1 MVLECQATTVGN
13 MATMK
18 MARVTSGY
26 GQFCPVAKAS
36 EIFATRWTPLVVRE
50 LLFGSH
56 SFNDIHRGVPLIS
69 RALLIERLRQL
80 EEQGI
85 VEKRSRADGSGHEY
99 WLTPPGESAR
109 EIVRALGHWG
119 LAHTRDLITADDL
132 DPALMMW
139 TMRQRT
145 DMEAL
150 PDHRVVIRFEFSHV
164 PANRTRL
171 RIMWLVLDRSGVD
184 VCAKD
189 PGFPVDI
196 TVRGDVVV
204 FVRIYLGHGRGDGES
219 CRYRGKCALGAT
231 DSRVDSP
238 TQGAEAAAPGRV
250 RQSCFGIRF
259 KLLPCLV
266 LARSGG

>member
-1 MVLECQATTVGN
+1 MSIANG
-13 MATMK
+13 
-18 MARVTSGY
+18 RSDY

-56 SFNDIHRGVPLIS
+56 AFNDIHRGVPLMS
-69 RALLIERLRQL
+69 RALLVERLRRL

-85 VEKRSRADGSGHEY
+85 VEKRTRPDGSSHEY
-99 WLTPPGESAR
+99 WLTPAGESAR

-119 LAHTRDLITADDL
+119 LAHTRNRITADDL

-145 DMEAL
+145 DLAAL
-150 PDHRVVIRFEFSHV
+150 PDHRVVIRFEFSGV

-171 RIMWLVLDRSGVD
+171 RIMWLVLGRSGVD

-196 TVRGDVVV
+196 TLRGDVVV
-204 FVRIYLGHGRGDGES
+204 FVRIYLGQTTWDEVMGKALAIEGDARLAQRIPEWI
-219 CRYRGKCALGAT
+219 ALHKVP
-231 DSRVDSP
+231 RP
-238 TQGAEAAAPGRV
+238 QPPAARPA
-250 RQSCFGIRF
+250 
-259 KLLPCLV
+259 
-266 LARSGG
+266 A

>member
-1 MVLECQATTVGN
+1 
-13 MATMK
+13 MAAMK
-18 MARVTSGY
+18 MARTISGY

-56 SFNDIHRGVPLIS
+56 AFNDIHRGVPLIS

-85 VEKRSRADGSGHEY
+85 VEKRSRAHGLGHEY
-99 WLTPPGESAR
+99 WLTPAGESAR

-119 LAHTRDLITADDL
+119 LAHTRDRITADDL

-145 DMEAL
+145 DLEAL
-150 PDHRVVIRFEFSHV
+150 PDHRVVIRFEFSGV

-171 RIMWLVLDRSGVD
+171 RIMWLVLARSGVD

-196 TVRGDVVV
+196 TVRGDIAV
-204 FVRIYLGHGRGDGES
+204 FVAVFLGQTTWDEVTGKAVSIEGNERMAQRIPEWIQLRKVPRPQPPS
-219 CRYRGKCALGAT
+219 AL
-231 DSRVDSP
+231 P
-238 TQGAEAAAPGRV
+238 AA
-250 RQSCFGIRF
+250 
-259 KLLPCLV
+259 
-266 LARSGG
+266 

>member
-1 MVLECQATTVGN
+1 
-13 MATMK
+13 MK
-18 MARVTSGY
+18 TASMKSGY

-56 SFNDIHRGVPLIS
+56 TFNDIHRGVPLMS

-85 VEKRSRADGSGHEY
+85 VERRTRAEGLGPEY
-99 WLTPPGESAR
+99 WLTPAGESAR

-119 LAHTRDLITADDL
+119 LAHTRDRITADDL

-145 DMEAL
+145 DLGAL
-150 PDHRVVIRFEFSHV
+150 PDHRVVIRFEFSGV
-164 PANRTRL
+164 PATRTRF
-171 RIMWLVLDRSGVD
+171 RIMWLVLARSGVD

-196 TVRGDVVV
+196 TVRGDIAV
-204 FVRIYLGHGRGDGES
+204 FVAIFLGQTTWDEVMAKAVAIEGNARMAQRIPEWIQLRNVPRPQPAS
-219 CRYRGKCALGAT
+219 AR
-231 DSRVDSP
+231 P
-238 TQGAEAAAPGRV
+238 AA
-250 RQSCFGIRF
+250 
-259 KLLPCLV
+259 
-266 LARSGG
+266 

>member
-1 MVLECQATTVGN
+1 MNIAN
-13 MATMK
+13 MK
-18 MARVTSGY
+18 SGY

-56 SFNDIHRGVPLIS
+56 TFNDIHRGVPLMS

-85 VEKRSRADGSGHEY
+85 VEKRTRADGLGHEY
-99 WLTPPGESAR
+99 WLTPAGESAR

-119 LAHTRDLITADDL
+119 LAHTRDRISADDL
-132 DPALMMW
+132 DPAL
-139 TMRQRT
+139 
-145 DMEAL
+145 
-150 PDHRVVIRFEFSHV
+150 PDRRVVIRFEFSGV

-189 PGFPVDI
+189 PGFPIDI
-196 TVRGDVVV
+196 TLRGDVVV
-204 FVRIYLGHGRGDGES
+204 FVRIYLGQTTWDEVM
-219 CRYRGKCALGAT
+219 GKAIAIEGNARMAQRIPEWIQLRNVPRPQPPSA
-231 DSRVDSP
+231 RP
-238 TQGAEAAAPGRV
+238 AA
-250 RQSCFGIRF
+250 
-259 KLLPCLV
+259 
-266 LARSGG
+266 